1 MRRRHRT
8 LTSRRADNARV
19 RAEPAAAGLRRRVL
33 ILSADV
39 GEGHAAAARAL
50 ARQIEVAPQPA
61 QVTVIDGL
69 DAMGRV
75 LRPVVEDGYRLQ
87 LRLVPWTYTV
97 MYWLLEHVPPFRAF
111 IRRLLCLFGSR
122 PLAREIAKHDP
133 DVVVSTYP
141 AVTVVLARLRRTGAV
156 SCPTVATITDLTG
169 LFFWA
174 QSGIDVHMVM
184 YGESLPSVE
193 RIAGRGS
200 ARLVQPLISA
210 EFLQQRCPPDARRAL
225 GLPEAGRVV
234 VVSGGGWGVGDIAG
248 AVREFIAVPE
258 VSSIVCLAGRND
270 QLARRLRRDFDEV
283 PRVHVYGF
291 TDRMPELLA
300 AADVL
305 VHSTGGVT
313 CLEAMAA
320 GTPVV
325 SYGLP
330 VGHARVNT
338 RAMAAFDLVRLA
350 KDTSQLREHVRA
362 SFAGNGPAPLGE
374 ARAGTRDA
382 AAADV
387 VLGAPRRVRPIPRWR
402 LRAVAIGTQLA
413 LLLGAGTWMMST
425 DEVTALASRILSVHA
440 LAKVKTNRPEVGVI
454 VRMPARAVPGVAA
467 LLASRG
473 THLSFAD
480 DGRVPSPAMVGALR
494 SLGDEVLPE
503 APSSPVLRWVRTRAV
518 LHSQARALGL
528 RHRFF
533 YLQPRGGLSVGQLVL
548 ARTAGA
554 TPVCGAQRFSAT
566 GKLPQRPTRAG
577 DVLVVELD
585 GSSASLAG
593 LEHVVARL
601 EGDGL
606 NPVPLGWLTGSPAI
620 RASNSGERT
629 SIAAPA
635 TSRASEAASGTPPS
649 GVAEKLSPSSSGAS
663 TIGTTV

>member
-1 MRRRHRT
+1 
-8 LTSRRADNARV
+8 
-19 RAEPAAAGLRRRVL
+19 
-33 ILSADV
+33 
-39 GEGHAAAARAL
+39 
-50 ARQIEVAPQPA
+50 
-61 QVTVIDGL
+61 
-69 DAMGRV
+69 
-75 LRPVVEDGYRLQ
+75 
-87 LRLVPWTYTV
+87 
-97 MYWLLEHVPPFRAF
+97 
-111 IRRLLCLFGSR
+111 
-122 PLAREIAKHDP
+122 
-133 DVVVSTYP
+133 
-141 AVTVVLARLRRTGAV
+141 
-156 SCPTVATITDLTG
+156 
-169 LFFWA
+169 
-174 QSGIDVHMVM
+174 
-184 YGESLPSVE
+184 
-193 RIAGRGS
+193 
-200 ARLVQPLISA
+200 
-210 EFLQQRCPPDARRAL
+210 
-225 GLPEAGRVV
+225 
-234 VVSGGGWGVGDIAG
+234 
-248 AVREFIAVPE
+248 
-258 VSSIVCLAGRND
+258 
-270 QLARRLRRDFDEV
+270 
-283 PRVHVYGF
+283 
-291 TDRMPELLA
+291 
-300 AADVL
+300 
-305 VHSTGGVT
+305 
-313 CLEAMAA
+313 MAA

-362 SFAGNGPAPLGE
+362 SFAGSGAAPLGE
-374 ARAGTRDA
+374 ARARTRDA

-440 LAKVKTNRPEVGVI
+440 LAKVKTNRPEVVVI
-454 VRMPARAVPGVAA
+454 VRMPARAVTGVAA

-473 THLSFAD
+473 THVSFAD
-480 DGRVPSPAMVGALR
+480 DGRVPSPAMVAALR

-593 LEHVVARL
+593 LEHVFARL

-606 NPVPLGWLTGSPAI
+606 SPVPLGWLTGSPAI
-620 RASNSGERT
+620 RASSSGERT